1 MFFGQPR
8 AIGDWK
14 ILLLGLPFQNLFMN
28 IFSYLSRKKGGGG
41 GGGGGCCVCF
51 LGFEDQLKIILVE
64 CEEHSLNL

>member
-8 AIGDWK
+8 AIGNWK

-41 GGGGGCCVCF
+41 GGGGGGAGLLCVL
-51 LGFEDQLKIILVE
+51 LGIGRSTRDHCGRV
-64 CEEHSLNL
+64 